1 MPRIR
6 SIKPEFFTS
15 EVVAELTL
23 RARLTWIG
31 LWTHCDDEGRCKD
44 NSRLIH
50 AALYPLDPDVTVDDV
65 ASDLAELA
73 KRQRVIRYVVDGRAY
88 LQVTNWK
95 EHQKPNRPQGSK
107 FPSPSEGHVQEPAG
121 QEPEIVDHGAFT
133 EDSVNTQCAVTAGE
147 EGRGGERRRSSG
159 EGEEGE
165 ARASTRTTA
174 RATRIPDDFAVTAE
188 MIEWARQNTP
198 LVGRTETD
206 KFVDYWRAKSGQGAT
221 KRDWTATWRNWMRRA
236 HEDAER
242 RGPSR
247 RAGSTMKDDR
257 INALDAFLVDDGPG
271 SHLRALPGGAA

>member
-44 NSRLIH
+44 NPRLIH
-50 AALYPLDPDVTVDDV
+50 AALYPLDPDVTADDV
-65 ASDLAELA
+65 AADLAELA
-73 KRQRVIRYVVDGRAY
+73 KRQRVVRYVVDGRAY

-107 FPSPSEGHVQEPAG
+107 FPAPADGHVQDPAG
-121 QEPEIVDHGAFT
+121 QDASVSDHGVFT
-133 EDSVNTQCAVTAGE
+133 DDSVKDQCVVTGGVVE
-147 EGRGGERRRSSG
+147 EGRGEGAEEK
-159 EGEEGE
+159 EGET
-165 ARASTRTTA
+165 RAGTRTTT
-174 RATRIPDDFAVTAE
+174 RATRIPDDFEVTAE

-206 KFVDYWRAKSGQGAT
+206 KFVDYWRGRSGQGAT

-236 HEDAER
+236 QEDAER
-242 RGPSR
+242 RGPR
-247 RAGSTMKDDR
+247 RSAGSTTKDDR
-257 INALDAFLVDDGPG
+257 INALDAFLEDESGT
-271 SHLRALPGGAA
+271 HLRALPGGAA